1 MTDRKK
7 IINDAVAIYSKLLNE
22 INTNDLL
29 AICEALEET
38 KNNGNKTFVVGNGGS
53 AGIAS
58 HFAVD
63 LTKQGA
69 VPCMCFND
77 SALITCFAND
87 YGYENWVSACV
98 KNYVNKGDT
107 IILISS
113 SGTSKN
119 ILNAAVEAS
128 NKSARI
134 ITLSGMAQ
142 DNPLL
147 KLGDINIWVD
157 SKGYNIIENMH
168 QIILLLV
175 VDILKGKLVYSA

>member
-1 MTDRKK
+1 MCASLIIQFQNGSIVDAEKSLELISRIYNYSEDFLNDRQKK

-77 SALITCFAND
+77 SAL
-87 YGYENWVSACV
+87 
-98 KNYVNKGDT
+98 
-107 IILISS
+107 
-113 SGTSKN
+113 
-119 ILNAAVEAS
+119 
-128 NKSARI
+128 
-134 ITLSGMAQ
+134 
-142 DNPLL
+142 
-147 KLGDINIWVD
+147 
-157 SKGYNIIENMH
+157 
-168 QIILLLV
+168 
-175 VDILKGKLVYSA
+175 